1 MEPILGNKSFYSRTE
16 RMLPVISTIW
26 EIVVINQFNVR
37 PRASPNCTPVRT
49 VWAGLSP
56 WRGGCR
62 APLCSPV
69 VPSASQGISHILPE
83 IFASHTD
90 TISMYG
96 NVGRDVL
103 LRWKPANFS
112 YRMRQFLW
120 SKKMNMKIKPGD
132 VFTFLLLLSPKHS
145 V

>member
-1 MEPILGNKSFYSRTE
+1 
-16 RMLPVISTIW
+16 MLPVISTIW

-49 VWAGLSP
+49 VGADLS
-56 WRGGCR
+56 RGGCR
-62 APLCSPV
+62 ASLCSPV

-103 LRWKPANFS
+103 LR
-112 YRMRQFLW
+112 
-120 SKKMNMKIKPGD
+120 
-132 VFTFLLLLSPKHS
+132 
-145 V
+145 